1 MRLSASPEASRSTG
15 TRSNGETNQIIT
27 YTCVGPQLSRYF
39 NTLKAMNTENGM
51 LCSKSPPTDEVRM
64 HTQVECL
71 AAGRSVH
78 SRTSQLR
85 IVQTRRHAYQ
95 LDYFWLKH
103 NYVSAGDYNSNM
115 HCTRDEGAS
124 LHLSEIIHI
133 YK

>member
-15 TRSNGETNQIIT
+15 TRSNEETNQIIA
-27 YTCVGPQLSRYF
+27 YTCVGPQHSRYF

-51 LCSKSPPTDEVRM
+51 LCSKSPSTDEVRM

-95 LDYFWLKH
+95 LDYFSSKQ
-103 NYVSAGDYNSNM
+103 YVVLSVAYTCN
-115 HCTRDEGAS
+115 TLFIPYS
-124 LHLSEIIHI
+124 LHC
-133 YK
+133 